1 MVKHNNVIANI
12 HCKKK
17 WHDSTRGP
25 IKVKLA
31 LDQASRKKTRRLARA
46 AKAAAVAPRPLQLL
60 RPIVN
65 APTQRYSAKLRLGR
79 GFTLEE
85 LKAAGLTA
93 AYART
98 VGIAVDSRRSS
109 RSVEAMERNVARLN
123 EYKSKLIVFP
133 KKGANPKAGEA
144 TKEEMAAATQL
155 TGTLMPIAKP
165 ADEIVMAEVTEEM
178 KSNVAYTQMRV
189 ARQETRVAGYR
200 VAVQNR
206 KSKE

>member
-1 MVKHNNVIANI
+1 MVKHNNVIPNI

-46 AKAAAVAPRPLQLL
+46 AKAAAVAPRPVQLL
-60 RPIVN
+60 RPVVN

-79 GFTLEE
+79 GFTLDE

-93 AYART
+93 TYART
-98 VGIAVDSRRSS
+98 VGIAVDCRRSS

-123 EYKSKLIVFP
+123 EYKSKLVVFP
-133 KKGANPKAGEA
+133 KKRGSPKAGEA

-155 TGTLMPIAKP
+155 TGVLMPIVKP
-165 ADEIVMAEVTEEM
+165 ADEIVMSEVTEEM

-189 ARQETRVAGYR
+189 ARQETRIAGYR
-200 VAVQNR
+200 IAVQNR